1 MDTKPLFPRDQT
13 PEPLD
18 TQGLRDELERMKQQ
32 RVDYKDEIKPERK
45 RSKDRG
51 IRFRDGRIE
60 AFQKVHTPQIPSFPT
75 WE

>member
-32 RVDYKDEIKPERK
+32 SVDYKDMRKPKRK
-45 RSKDRG
+45 PQPNLGWKSDENGFG
-51 IRFRDGRIE
+51 IEYRFNLPVPRRPR
-60 AFQKVHTPQIPSFPT
+60 KY
-75 WE
+75 